1 MLSEND
7 KAGPE
12 DSEAV
17 GQAKTKQKGKPG
29 PPPVARADPHR
40 NRHWKDNQDPEA
52 GSGSDLLTFDP
63 NFHANRDI
71 HDIHPQVF
79 VVASFPK
86 VGHHR
91 WRDCFS
97 LWRLWHPGCFF
108 GIRNLPLI
116 YSTTGWWQLKHFIFL
131 PLFGEMIQFDYFFS
145 NGLVQPPTRL
155 VFIWVVSGGL
165 DSVVG
170 SPKMKG
176 ILTFRFKSQTQQ
188 FTITHTIHV
197 WYTYLHLV
205 DFYGKCH

>member
-1 MLSEND
+1 MKILPTSTADTPARCVEGKWVVVTLVRTSIRGHLTTSLPGSTGSKMKRRHGRNASLRAQDGRKMLSEND

-40 NRHWKDNQDPEA
+40 NRHWKDDQDPEA

-71 HDIHPQVF
+71 HPQVF

-91 WRDCFS
+91 
-97 LWRLWHPGCFF
+97 
-108 GIRNLPLI
+108 
-116 YSTTGWWQLKHFIFL
+116 
-131 PLFGEMIQFDYFFS
+131 
-145 NGLVQPPTRL
+145 
-155 VFIWVVSGGL
+155 
-165 DSVVG
+165 
-170 SPKMKG
+170 
-176 ILTFRFKSQTQQ
+176 
-188 FTITHTIHV
+188 
-197 WYTYLHLV
+197 
-205 DFYGKCH
+205 